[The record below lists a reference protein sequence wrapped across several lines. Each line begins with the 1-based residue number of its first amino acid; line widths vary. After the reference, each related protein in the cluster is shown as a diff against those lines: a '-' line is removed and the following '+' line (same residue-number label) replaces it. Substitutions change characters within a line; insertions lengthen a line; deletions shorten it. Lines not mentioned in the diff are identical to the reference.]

1 MRQAVYVTAILL
13 IVFLV
18 QPILI
23 MEVEA
28 NPYRYGWPNNYLSF
42 LSPEMSETFH
52 TNSVPLEVRA
62 LPNNSREITEISYR
76 LDNGAIVPLNFSTT
90 GSTYSVKATL
100 ENVTEGH
107 HQLDIYSTDA
117 TGQINHTFTSFSVD
131 IKNYYNSLI
140 INLSIVV
147 SVIAILAILLVIIYR
162 KRLASKQS
170 FS

>member
-1 MRQAVYVTAILL
+1 MRKAVYVTAILL
-13 IVFLV
+13 IVFLE

-62 LPNNSREITEISYR
+62 TPNNYREITEISYR

-117 TGQINHTFTSFSVD
+117 TGQINHTFTYFSVD

-140 INLSIVV
+140 INLSIV
-147 SVIAILAILLVIIYR
+147 SVFSILAVLLVSIYR
-162 KRLASKQS
+162 KRRLASKRS

>member
-62 LPNNSREITEISYR
+62 LPSNSSEITEISYR
-76 LDNGAIVPLNFSTT
+76 LDNGAIVPINFSTT
-90 GSTYSVKATL
+90 GSSYSVKATM

-117 TGQINHTFTSFSVD
+117 TGQINHTFTYFSVD

-140 INLSIVV
+140 INLSIAVSAVAVFLVLAVV
-147 SVIAILAILLVIIYR
+147 IYKRR
-162 KRLASKQS
+162 KKL
-170 FS
+170 